1 MSNASKPDNQID
13 QLSKKFD
20 QFETMLNGSKG
31 SIHETRKA
39 AIAHFLKNGF
49 PTSKN
54 EEYKY
59 TDLDKAVSKTID
71 FSLEPNASEF
81 GASEL
86 EFGKIKDLD
95 AYELV
100 FVNGQYQTEQSSVPN
115 LDGVIITDFKEALSS
130 DSDVIKNHY
139 SKYASFEKDELVALN
154 TGFSI
159 NGSVIRIKKN
169 QTIDKPIVLRY
180 INSVVN
186 DQTQNHPR
194 NLIVAEESSSASVI
208 EIYGDVGDHVSFT
221 NEVTEIVIAENSQL
235 DHYKLQLNS
244 NKAFYTGTTQVMQAS
259 SSRFRSYTFTVAG
272 SIIRNNLNV
281 DQDGEGCETHMYG
294 LYLLNGNSHV
304 DNHTTV
310 DHKKPNSYSN
320 ELYKGIL
327 DDKSKGVFN
336 GKIYVRPEA
345 QKTNAFQSNKNI
357 LLTDNAIVNTKPQL
371 EIWADDVKCSHG
383 CTTGQ
388 LDEEAVFYMQARG
401 LSKDSARS
409 LLLYAF
415 ATEVLET
422 VEIEPVKAYLEK
434 IISDRLH

>member
-39 AIAHFLKNGF
+39 AITHFLKNGF